1 MTMISRFTLLYA
13 FALLMGVISAD
24 AFAISRAAMPADVLN
39 KLNDYNVTWHTPSV
53 TGSLESMP
61 LGNGDI
67 TANVWV
73 ENGGDLMLYIGKSDT
88 WSEATRLLKIG
99 RVRISLSPNP
109 FTEPTGFTQTLSLAD
124 GTIHITAGGRDNRT
138 NIKIWI
144 DANAPIVNIE
154 TSSSRKTE
162 VSYTSENM
170 RPEAVTF
177 TGGGGHPLASSFR
190 GLMDSPVPPAESAD
204 IFVPSPDRVEWY
216 HRNASSF
223 YPTILERQNVGELI
237 GKYPD
242 PYINR
247 TFGASIIGD
256 GMTAA
261 NDSTL
266 TTSSPRKKTAVRI
279 AVLTLQCDDLAQWQS
294 SLDRLIADAGKRPV
308 KKAYREHCDWWH
320 NFWGRSWIFLSGDDD
335 ARTITEAYLLQRYMM
350 ACQSR
355 GAYPVK
361 FNGGTLTFDYDGK
374 NGDYRNWGPGYWYQN
389 CRLYYWPLSASGDFD
404 MKMPWFDM
412 YMSILP
418 MQQDVTRI
426 YYGHDGAFF
435 PETLNIFGLYIQ
447 DDWGWN
453 NTGKASQTRWIRYH
467 YEGALEM
474 LAEML
479 DYYDH
484 TRDEVFAR
492 DYIVPFATQV
502 IRFFDRHWP
511 TINNQYRFIPANALE
526 QYWDCL
532 NPTDYIAGLT
542 HDITRLRNLPDGLV
556 PDELKSEWEL
566 ILTRLPPIARTPD
579 GKRLLPAEE
588 FGVDRN
594 FENPQCYTIFPFRL
608 FGPGRQDPDVALN
621 TFDART
627 FKESNCWS
635 QCGIQAAILGLD
647 ERMPAMLMRNA
658 TARDPQV
665 RFPSFWK
672 PGSDYVPDLDNGG
685 VLALTLQYMLIDNL
699 GDSIILLQA
708 MPRHWS
714 VDFKLYAHDR
724 TSVRVRSDGK
734 RVTNLDVWPE
744 SRRKDV
750 IVK

>member
-1 MTMISRFTLLYA
+1 MTSRFILLGIL
-13 FALLMGVISAD
+13 ALLTPLITTAATSAP
-24 AFAISRAAMPADVLN
+24 STAMPKDALN
-39 KLNDYNVTWHTPSV
+39 KLSEYNVTWDSPSL

-73 ENGGDLMLYIGKSDT
+73 EKDGDLMMYIGKSDT

-99 RVRISLSPNP
+99 RVRVSISPNP
-109 FTEPTGFTQTLSLAD
+109 FTETSGYRQTLDLAD
-124 GTIHITAGGRDNRT
+124 GTINITAGPRDNRT
-138 NIKIWI
+138 DIKIWI
-144 DANAPIVNIE
+144 DANAPVVNVE
-154 TSSSRKTE
+154 TSSSRPVE
-162 VSYTSENM
+162 VKFISENM

-177 TGGGGHPLASSFR
+177 NGGGSHPLASSYR
-190 GLMDSPVPPAESAD
+190 GLMDSPIAPSESAD
-204 IFVPSPDRVEWY
+204 IFVPSANRVEWY
-216 HRNASSF
+216 HRNVSSF
-223 YPTILERQNVGELI
+223 YPTILERQNVGELTS
-237 GKYPD
+237 KYPD

-247 TFGASIIGD
+247 TFGAAITGD
-256 GMTAA
+256 GMIAA

-266 TTSSPRKKTAVRI
+266 TTSAPRKKTAVRVV
-279 AVLTLQCDDLAQWQS
+279 ALTSQCDDLAQWQEA
-294 SLDRLIADAGKRPV
+294 LDSLIAEAESRPLN
-308 KKAYREHCDWWH
+308 KAYREHCGWWH

-361 FNGGTLTFDYDGK
+361 FNGGTLTFDYNGN

-389 CRLYYWPLSASGDFD
+389 CRLYYWPLAASGDFD
-404 MKMPWFDM
+404 MKKPWFDM

-418 MQQDVTRI
+418 MQQDITRI

-435 PETLNIFGLYIQ
+435 PETLNFFGLYIQ

-484 TRDEVFAR
+484 TRDEAFAR

-502 IRFFDRHWP
+502 IRFFDLHWP

-542 HDITRLRNLPDGLV
+542 HDITRLRELPDGIV
-556 PDELKSEWEL
+556 PAELSAEWER
-566 ILTRLPPIARTPD
+566 ILTQLPPIARTPD
-579 GKRLLPAEE
+579 GSRLLPAEE
-588 FGVDRN
+588 YGVDRN
-594 FENPQCYTIFPFRL
+594 FENPQCYAIFPFRL
-608 FGPGRQDPDVALN
+608 YGPGRLDPEVARN
-621 TFDART
+621 TFDSRI

-647 ERMPAMLMRNA
+647 EMMPAMLMRNA

-685 VLALTLQYMLIDNL
+685 VLALTLQHMLIDNN
-699 GDSIILLQA
+699 GDSIVLLQA
-708 MPRHWS
+708 MPEHWN
-714 VDFKLYAHDR
+714 VDFKLHAHDR
-724 TSVRVRSDGK
+724 TSVRVKADGK
-734 RVTNLDVWPE
+734 NINSLDVWPE
-744 SRRKDV
+744 SRRND
-750 IVK
+750 ISVK

>member
-1 MTMISRFTLLYA
+1 MTSRFILLGIL
-13 FALLMGVISAD
+13 ALLTPLITTAATSAP
-24 AFAISRAAMPADVLN
+24 STAMPKDALN
-39 KLNDYNVTWHTPSV
+39 KLSEYNVTWDSPSL

-73 ENGGDLMLYIGKSDT
+73 EKDGDLMMYIGKSDT

-99 RVRISLSPNP
+99 RVRVSISPNP
-109 FTEPTGFTQTLSLAD
+109 FTETPGYRQTLDLAD
-124 GTIHITAGGRDNRT
+124 GTINITAGPRDNRT
-138 NIKIWI
+138 DIKIWI
-144 DANAPIVNIE
+144 DANAPVVNVE
-154 TSSSRKTE
+154 TSSSRPVE
-162 VSYTSENM
+162 VKFISENM

-177 TGGGGHPLASSFR
+177 NGGGSHPLASSYR
-190 GLMDSPVPPAESAD
+190 GLMDSPIAPSESAD
-204 IFVPSPDRVEWY
+204 IFVPSANRVEWY
-216 HRNASSF
+216 HRNVSSF
-223 YPTILERQNVGELI
+223 YPTILERQNVGELTS
-237 GKYPD
+237 KYPD

-247 TFGASIIGD
+247 TFGAAITGD
-256 GMTAA
+256 GMIAA

-266 TTSSPRKKTAVRI
+266 TTSAPRKKTAVRVV
-279 AVLTLQCDDLAQWQS
+279 ALTSQCDDLAQWQEA
-294 SLDRLIADAGKRPV
+294 LDSLIAEAESRPLN
-308 KKAYREHCDWWH
+308 KAYREHCGWWH

-361 FNGGTLTFDYDGK
+361 FNGGTLTFDYNGN

-389 CRLYYWPLSASGDFD
+389 CRLYYWPLAASGDFD
-404 MKMPWFDM
+404 MKKPWFDM

-418 MQQDVTRI
+418 MQQDITRI

-435 PETLNIFGLYIQ
+435 PETLNFFGLYIQ

-484 TRDEVFAR
+484 TRDEAFAR

-502 IRFFDRHWP
+502 IRFFDLHWP

-542 HDITRLRNLPDGLV
+542 HDITRLRELPDGIV
-556 PDELKSEWEL
+556 PAELSAEWER
-566 ILTRLPPIARTPD
+566 ILTQLPPIARTPD
-579 GKRLLPAEE
+579 GSRLLPAEE
-588 FGVDRN
+588 YGVDRN
-594 FENPQCYTIFPFRL
+594 CENPPCYAIFPFR
-608 FGPGRQDPDVALN
+608 
-621 TFDART
+621 
-627 FKESNCWS
+627 
-635 QCGIQAAILGLD
+635 
-647 ERMPAMLMRNA
+647 
-658 TARDPQV
+658 
-665 RFPSFWK
+665 
-672 PGSDYVPDLDNGG
+672 
-685 VLALTLQYMLIDNL
+685 
-699 GDSIILLQA
+699 
-708 MPRHWS
+708 
-714 VDFKLYAHDR
+714 
-724 TSVRVRSDGK
+724 
-734 RVTNLDVWPE
+734 
-744 SRRKDV
+744 
-750 IVK
+750 